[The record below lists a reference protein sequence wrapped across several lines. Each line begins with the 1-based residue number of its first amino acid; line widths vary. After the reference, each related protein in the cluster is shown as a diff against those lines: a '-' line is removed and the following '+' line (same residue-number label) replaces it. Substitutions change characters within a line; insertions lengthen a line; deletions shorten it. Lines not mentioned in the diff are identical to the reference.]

1 MKIAVTHCGNEK
13 KHPMYV
19 EWLRSFDPAVELVT
33 IAADRAEDLP
43 DDADGLV
50 LTGGDDV
57 DPLFS
62 KAEPVHLV
70 QSVDTKRDR
79 FEFAVLQRA
88 FDRRLPVLGICRG
101 MQVINV
107 HLGGTLVADLHH
119 DGYGKHETG
128 SGEPEV
134 WHQVTVDISTLLGK
148 INGSSIGNVNSYHH
162 QAVKILAPGLIVSS
176 RSDDGV
182 AESVEWKEKQHRP
195 FMVAVQWHPERMTD
209 RTNPL
214 TGAVARAFF
223 DAAKKCN

>member
-13 KHPMYV
+13 KQPVYM
-19 EWLRSFDPAVELVT
+19 EWLSSFDPSVDLVT
-33 IAADRAEDLP
+33 ISAGQPETLF

-62 KAEPVHLV
+62 KAYPAHLV
-70 QSVDTKRDR
+70 QSVDTRRDR
-79 FEFAVLQRA
+79 FEFAILQRA
-88 FDRRLPVLGICRG
+88 FDRRLPVFGICRG

-107 HLGGTLVADLHH
+107 HLGGTLVADLHY
-119 DGYGKHETG
+119 DGFGKHETR

-134 WHQVTVDISTLLGK
+134 WHQVAVDESTLLGT
-148 INGSSIGNVNSYHH
+148 INGSALGSVNSYHH
-162 QAVKILAPGLIVSS
+162 QAVKDLAPGLIVSS

-182 AESVEWKEKQHRP
+182 VESFEWKETQHRS
-195 FMVAVQWHPERMTD
+195 FMLAVQWHPERMTD

-214 TGAVARAFF
+214 TGAIAQTFF
-223 DAAKKCN
+223 AAVKKV